1 MIWKQKIIKLI
12 WIELGDKAISH
23 LADLLVDSKNVKV
36 LKLKKNKITDD
47 GFAILIE
54 AFRKN
59 ENIKTMNFEYN
70 NLTEKSIDSFCKMI
84 LNKKNGL
91 AIKKVS
97 FLNNNINTAKCKA
110 YVKEVKVRDV
120 DLFI

>member
-1 MIWKQKIIKLI
+1 
-12 WIELGDKAISH
+12 
-23 LADLLVDSKNVKV
+23 VKV